1 MLNRFVWDT
10 YLKSGGN
17 DVVEMFRKNLAE
29 KYSEDYAE
37 QIRSMVA
44 RYCPMESVLNELG
57 ERLMQLCLPES
68 IETVAQGQNSPEQQQ
83 IDNNDTSLS
92 GEENLEEYDIID
104 ALMDDEYDHLYGML
118 QEEYQ
123 AEPKPQDVFCAFISH
138 LVESSTLDAMD
149 YPEYFVPYY
158 FPFSFNVLQIIAEKF
173 EIILPPIPLKKDYN
187 ERVYYY
193 GDICRVLTEFRV
205 ENGLSPYEL
214 YAFLYDFAPKYIGGM
229 KSYIIEDL
237 PEARDACFIGASTT
251 DPAYSEDPDTITA
264 WQCHEDTRPGDMIVM
279 YLRTPVSAVTSVW
292 RACSLGFIDPFC
304 YYYRFTYIN
313 KPVKINPVTQRMIKN
328 DPVLGDLSIVKKN
341 MQGINGVELLP
352 SAYNRLMDLAGA
364 EVYRFLQEEN
374 PRADIKREKDVED
387 KLIKPLIKR
396 LGYNEEEYIQQ
407 LNMEIGNHN
416 HTLIPD
422 FVLLPQQAPG
432 HYSGFAIIEAKK
444 TIPNEKFLSATKTQ
458 ARSYAKLLNTR
469 YSIIA
474 SQEKVWVTSSKDDY
488 DADIFIATWQELN
501 DPDTFF
507 KLDKLIGK
515 H

>member
-1 MLNRFVWDT
+1 MLNKYVWEN

-17 DVVEMFRKNLAE
+17 DVVEMFRKNLSE
-29 KYSEDYAE
+29 KYTEGYAR

-44 RYCPMESVLNELG
+44 RFCPMECELDAL
-57 ERLMQLCLPES
+57 EDELMQLCSPENPEN
-68 IETVAQGQNSPEQQQ
+68 IPDGQNFSSE
-83 IDNNDTSLS
+83 S
-92 GEENLEEYDIID
+92 GEENHGDYDIINELLEGD
-104 ALMDDEYDHLYGML
+104 YDYIYSIF
-118 QEEYQ
+118 QEEDRVK
-123 AEPKPQDVFCAFISH
+123 PRPQDVFSHFISC
-138 LVESSTLDAMD
+138 LVKASTLYSMD

-158 FPFSFNVLQIIAEKF
+158 FQFTFNVLQIISETF
-173 EIILPPIPLKKDYN
+173 EIKLPPLPLKKDYDK
-187 ERVYYY
+187 RFYYY
-193 GDICRVLTEFRV
+193 GDICRALTEFRV

-214 YAFLYDFAPKYIGGM
+214 YAFLYDFAPNYVGGT

-237 PEARDACFIGASTT
+237 PEARDAFFIGASTT
-251 DPAYSEDPDTITA
+251 DFHYSEAPDTITA

-292 RACSLGFIDPFC
+292 RACSLGFVDPFC

-313 KPVKINPVTQRMIKN
+313 KPVKINAVTLNTIKN
-328 DPVLGDLSIVKKN
+328 DPILGGLSIVKKN

-364 EVYRFLQEEN
+364 EVFRFLQEDN
-374 PRADIKREKDVED
+374 PQADIKREKDVED

-396 LGYNEEEYIQQ
+396 LGHNVEDYIQQ

-422 FVLLPQQAPG
+422 FILLPQHAPG

-444 TIPNEKFLSATKTQ
+444 TIPSEKFLKSAKTQ
-458 ARSYAKLLNTR
+458 ARSYAKLLNAK
-469 YSIIA
+469 YSVIA

-488 DADIFIATWQELN
+488 DVDIFAATWQELN

-507 KLDKLIGK
+507 MLDKLLGK